1 MTPNKKPTT
10 ERLAESITGWIGTP
24 QSIIVHTF
32 FFLGIF
38 ALTLFGLHLDDVLL
52 ALTTLLSIEA
62 IYLALFIQMTV
73 NKTTESLEDV
83 EEDIDDIEKDIDTI
97 QKDEKNDDVTVKRVA
112 DTLSAI
118 EQRLS
123 DVQKDLQ
130 SLKQKGVL

>member
-1 MTPNKKPTT
+1 MTLQKKPRA
-10 ERLAESITGWIGTP
+10 ERFADTITDSIGTT
-24 QSIIVHTF
+24 QSIVIHTLI
-32 FFLGIF
+32 FLGIF
-38 ALTLFGLHLDDVLL
+38 SLTLFGLHLDDVLL

-83 EEDIDDIEKDIDTI
+83 EEDIDDIEKDIDSI
-97 QKDEKNDDVTVKRVA
+97 QEDEKKDDVSVKRVA
-112 DTLSAI
+112 DTLSVI

-130 SLKQKGVL
+130 VLKQKGVL